1 MDKITRES
9 TIFGFVAFLLPSFLK
24 ICLGSFVMY
33 LVGYIYEVT
42 PDQLNPE
49 DYPCSV
55 DELLLLNKTK
65 VLWKRKILFLAR
77 VPVKC

>member
-1 MDKITRES
+1 MHTAENPGGRELYFLTKFLDKITRES

-55 DELLLLNKTK
+55 P
-65 VLWKRKILFLAR
+65 R
-77 VPVKC
+77 